1 MCHLQDVQKMIS
13 MLPNVFA
20 SYDVPYKKWN
30 HMDYLWGIDAD
41 TLVYAEVLKNIPFY
55 AKQCDT
61 DMAFF
66 NRISD
71 TTPKYF
77 ESNVRFL

>member
-41 TLVYAEVLKNIPFY
+41 TLVYAEVLKN
-55 AKQCDT
+55 
-61 DMAFF
+61 M
-66 NRISD
+66 
-71 TTPKYF
+71 
-77 ESNVRFL
+77 ELVRRNGTKSQMSKIE